1 MNYGRKEQGCRVIS
15 DDQTERTKG
24 DQVFNNY
31 VVIIYKIM
39 FISFKGWE
47 RHGGYCYKI
56 DSTPRS
62 FEHASS
68 GYFCPSA
75 LVSVTNR

>member
-1 MNYGRKEQGCRVIS
+1 
-15 DDQTERTKG
+15 
-24 DQVFNNY
+24 
-31 VVIIYKIM
+31 M

-56 DSTPRS
+56 DSTLRS